1 MNTNTTYELEIC
13 GAGLLCLEPI
23 SVHALKVELVSLVVK
38 GTKKK
43 TMKKNQ
49 KTLKYHLFYLNGG
62 QVNQATLT
70 RKTAFDS

>member
-1 MNTNTTYELEIC
+1 MSRTN
-13 GAGLLCLEPI
+13 

-43 TMKKNQ
+43 MVKKKPKNAEMS
-49 KTLKYHLFYLNGG
+49 LFYLYSG